1 VDNWVPRYRSGFVG
15 CGQEYLIARWCAT
28 GRHQDRAIGR
38 PSDELG
44 IDIPAGRGAGFAGS
58 EVASVCR
65 ELGIPVTVA
74 EAGPAPLVGALGGVL
89 GSVAAGIQR
98 EHGVDLR
105 CGVKVTALDGDDNG
119 RLQRAHLSDGTVVDV
134 DVAVAALGGIRNIE
148 WLDGSGLAAGFWG
161 VACDAG
167 CRAFD
172 VNGLVTDDVFVAG
185 DVARAPH
192 PLFAYTFLAL
202 EHWGNAVTQARV
214 AAHNMLSG
222 ETTRWPHL
230 TVPEFWST
238 QFGHNIKSVGV
249 PSFADQVAVVQG
261 SVEDRRF
268 VAAYGYRGRL
278 TAAVTFNQAMWL
290 EGPDRGRRAVP
301 ARLHD
306 GRRRDPGPGAGRGVP
321 RPGCP
326 HPRRDRRGDRPRAE
340 RAPRDVRASP
350 TSAVGTRDPVTED
363 P

>member
-1 VDNWVPRYRSGFVG
+1 M
-15 CGQEYLIARWCAT
+15 
-28 GRHQDRAIGR
+28 
-38 PSDELG
+38 
-44 IDIPAGRGAGFAGS
+44 AGYS
-58 EVASVCR
+58 
-65 ELGIPVTVA
+65 
-74 EAGPAPLVGALGGVL
+74 APT
-89 GSVAAGIQR
+89 
-98 EHGVDLR
+98 
-105 CGVKVTALDGDDNG
+105 CPTA
-119 RLQRAHLSDGTVVDV
+119 TVVDI
-134 DVAVAALGGIRNIE
+134 DVAVAALGGVRNVE
-148 WLDGSGLAAGFWG
+148 WLEGSGLAAGFWG

-278 TAAVTFNQAMWL
+278 SAAVSFNQAMWL
-290 EGPDRGRRAVP
+290 DFYKDLIEDAAPFPPAYTMAGAATPVRVLAAEFPDQAVPTHDATVVVTGHEPNERRARYVRRQQVP
-301 ARLHD
+301 S
-306 GRRRDPGPGAGRGVP
+306 
-321 RPGCP
+321 
-326 HPRRDRRGDRPRAE
+326 
-340 RAPRDVRASP
+340 APA
-350 TSAVGTRDPVTED
+350 TR
-363 P
+363 

>member
-1 VDNWVPRYRSGFVG
+1 
-15 CGQEYLIARWCAT
+15 
-28 GRHQDRAIGR
+28 
-38 PSDELG
+38 
-44 IDIPAGRGAGFAGS
+44 
-58 EVASVCR
+58 
-65 ELGIPVTVA
+65 
-74 EAGPAPLVGALGGVL
+74 
-89 GSVAAGIQR
+89 
-98 EHGVDLR
+98 
-105 CGVKVTALDGDDNG
+105 
-119 RLQRAHLSDGTVVDV
+119 
-134 DVAVAALGGIRNIE
+134 
-148 WLDGSGLAAGFWG
+148 
-161 VACDAG
+161 
-167 CRAFD
+167 
-172 VNGLVTDDVFVAG
+172 VFVAG

-290 EGPDRGRRAVP
+290 EGP
-301 ARLHD
+301 
-306 GRRRDPGPGAGRGVP
+306 GRGTPRRSRPPTRWPAP
-321 RPGCP
+321 RPRSGCW
-326 HPRRDRRGDRPRAE
+326 PRS
-340 RAPRDVRASP
+340 SP
-350 TSAVGTRDPVTED
+350 TRLSPPTTRPSW
-363 P
+363 

>member
-1 VDNWVPRYRSGFVG
+1 
-15 CGQEYLIARWCAT
+15 
-28 GRHQDRAIGR
+28 
-38 PSDELG
+38 LG

-290 EGPDRGRRAVP
+290 EGP
-301 ARLHD
+301 
-306 GRRRDPGPGAGRGVP
+306 GRGTPRRSRPPTRWPAP
-321 RPGCP
+321 RPRSGCW
-326 HPRRDRRGDRPRAE
+326 PRS
-340 RAPRDVRASP
+340 SP
-350 TSAVGTRDPVTED
+350 TRLSPPTTRPSW
-363 P
+363 